1 MTLLRRTIAALL
13 LGSSLASGYY
23 HFVRFAGRNAPFNAI
38 VEKFDVNALTDKTVT
53 FQIADNGPANLAS
66 GDSLTAFVSQL
77 RSAARVW
84 SEVETSELRI
94 RFGGFFNPAQPT
106 PATPGIDVVFEDL
119 PPGVNG
125 YGSVTVRGD
134 FFPGSTF
141 VPIQRSQVVLNRD
154 LASRPSWSEQFFLTA
169 VHEFGHALGLQHS
182 FASGAMATEITRG
195 TTKIRPITPDDAAGI
210 SVLYPTPTFR
220 QLLGTITGRVSTGN
234 DGVAMA
240 SVVAIAPRGAA
251 VSALTNPDGTF
262 KIEGLPPGEYYI
274 YAHPL
279 PAALQG
285 EPTPG
290 NINPPLDDRGR
301 RFDFGVN
308 FDTLFFPASRA
319 PFVTRTVVA
328 GASTDGVNFAVTRRS
343 TPGIHS
349 VQTFSFPAQIAV
361 KPAQLYFSGGPRN
374 FMAAA
379 GVGLVQ
385 NSQPAAGLHIS
396 ALGGF
401 ATVPN
406 GAIRPYPSAPASYIE
421 VTFQFGQFPQEG
433 PGHLIFSRGNDLY
446 VLPNAL
452 RLADRSAP
460 TIESVT
466 VRPDGASVLVS
477 GQNLAADSRIYFDG
491 AAGTTRGLDE
501 QGRLI
506 ATLPPAA
513 NAYRTSVVAF
523 NSDGQS
529 SLFVQAPFA
538 FTYENFFDANRSA
551 GLTFSPAILPAGT
564 ESLVDI
570 TTTEPVGFVDGAVLA
585 GFNTSDIQVR
595 RSWVASGN
603 RIMANVWVSPAAAG
617 SSATVTVSNGLRL
630 LTQSGVLQIGATP
643 ARPLQANLPF
653 GVNGLVPG
661 TPAQLQLNSANLG
674 GSITVTLNGQAAA
687 VTSVENGVVTFNV
700 PNNLP
705 VGPIA
710 VRVNVAG
717 EVGLPIG
724 MQVLPPP
731 ALITSVLAGFNQVIS
746 EARPARPGE
755 ILTVLVSGLPENVT
769 SAAAAPKI
777 TITVNGVDHR
787 IISMNPLGGA
797 LQFQFILQNALPS
810 GSHPVAVSVDGIST
824 TLFNLP
830 VRTQN

>member
-1 MTLLRRTIAALL
+1 MTLRRTLAAFL

-23 HFVRFAGRNAPFNAI
+23 HFVRFASRNAPFNAI

-53 FQIADNGPANLAS
+53 FQIADNGPSNLAS
-66 GDSLTAFVSQL
+66 GDSLAAFVSQL

-94 RFGGFFNPAQPT
+94 RFGGFFSPAQQA

-134 FFPGSTF
+134 FFPGAGF
-141 VPIQRSQVVLNRD
+141 VPIQRSQIVLNRD

-169 VHEFGHALGLQHS
+169 VHEFGHSLGLQHS

-220 QLLGTITGRVSTGN
+220 QLLGTITGRVTTGN

-290 NINPPLDDRGR
+290 NIISPLDDRGR
-301 RFDFGVN
+301 PFDFGVN
-308 FDTLFFPASRA
+308 FDTLFFPASRT
-319 PFVTRTVVA
+319 PFFTRTVLA
-328 GASTDGVNFAVTRRS
+328 GASSDGVNFAVTRRS

-349 VQTFSFPAQIAV
+349 VQTFSFPAQNAV
-361 KPAQLYFSGGPRN
+361 KPAQLYFAGGPRN

-385 NSQPAAGLHIS
+385 NSQPAAGLQIS

-421 VTFQFGQFPQEG
+421 VTFQFSQFPQEG

-460 TIESVT
+460 TIDSVI

-477 GQNLAADSRIYFDG
+477 GQNLAADTRISFDG
-491 AAGTTRGLDE
+491 AVGATRGLDE
-501 QGRLI
+501 QGRLV

-513 NAYRTSVVAF
+513 NGYRSSVVAF

-538 FTYENFFDANRSA
+538 FTYENFFEATTRSG
-551 GLTFSPAILPAGT
+551 GLTISPSILPAGT

-570 TTTEPVGFVDGAVLA
+570 TTTEPAGFIDGAALA
-585 GFNTSDIQVR
+585 GFNTSDIQIR

-617 SSATVTVSNGLRL
+617 SVATLTVANGLRL
-630 LTQSGVLQIGATP
+630 FTLPGVLQIGASP
-643 ARPLQANLPF
+643 AKPLQVNLPA

-661 TPAQLQLNSANLG
+661 TPAQLQLNSASLA
-674 GSITVTLNGQAAA
+674 GSVTVTLNGQAAA
-687 VTSVENGVVTFNV
+687 VTSVENGIVTFNV

-705 VGPIA
+705 VGPVA

-717 EVGLPIG
+717 EAGLPIG
-724 MQVLPPP
+724 IQVLPPP
-731 ALITSVLAGFNQVIS
+731 ALVSSVIAGFNQVIS
-746 EARPARPGE
+746 DTRPARPGE
-755 ILTVLVSGLPENVT
+755 ILTVLVSGLPETLTN
-769 SAAAAPKI
+769 AAATPKI
-777 TITVNGVDHR
+777 TITVNGVEHR
-787 IISMNPLGGA
+787 VISMSPLGGA
-797 LQFQFILQNALPS
+797 LQFQFILLNSLPS
-810 GSHPVAVSVDGIST
+810 GSLPFVVSVDGIST
-824 TLFNLP
+824 TLLNLP

>member
-1 MTLLRRTIAALL
+1 MTLRRTLAALL
-13 LGSSLASGYY
+13 LGTSLASGYY

-38 VEKFDVNALTDKTVT
+38 VDKFDLNALTDKTVT
-53 FQIADNGPANLAS
+53 FQIAENGPANLAS

-94 RFGGFFNPAQPT
+94 RFGGFFNPSQPT

-134 FFPGSTF
+134 LLPGASF
-141 VPIQRSQVVLNRD
+141 VPIQRSQIVLNRD

-195 TTKIRPITPDDAAGI
+195 TTKIRPITPDDAAGL
-210 SVLYPTPTFR
+210 SVLYPTPAFR
-220 QLLGTITGRVSTGN
+220 QLLGTITGRVVIGN
-234 DGVAMA
+234 EGVAMA

-251 VSALTNPDGTF
+251 VSTLTNPDGTF
-262 KIEGLPPGEYYI
+262 KIEGLPPGEYYV

-279 PAALQG
+279 PSALQG

-290 NINPPLDDRGR
+290 NIIPPVDDRGR
-301 RFDFGVN
+301 PFDFGAN
-308 FDTLFFPASRA
+308 FDTLFFPASRT
-319 PFVTRTVVA
+319 PFFTRTVVA
-328 GASTDGVNFAVTRRS
+328 GASSDGVNFSVTRRT

-349 VQTFSFPAQIAV
+349 VQTFSFPAQNAV
-361 KPAQLYFSGGPRN
+361 KPAQLYFAGGPRN

-385 NSQPAAGLHIS
+385 NSQPAAGLQIS
-396 ALGGF
+396 TLGGF

-433 PGHLIFSRGNDLY
+433 PGHLIFTRGNDLY

-452 RLADRSAP
+452 RLSDRSAP
-460 TIESVT
+460 QIESVT
-466 VRPDGASVLVS
+466 VRPDGASVLVA
-477 GQNLAADSRIYFDG
+477 GQNLVADTRIYFDG
-491 AAGTTRGLDE
+491 AVGTTRGVDE

-513 NAYRTSVVAF
+513 NGHRASVVAF

-538 FTYENFFDANRSA
+538 FIYENFFDAARPL
-551 GLTFSPAILPAGT
+551 GLTVSPAILPAGT

-570 TTTEPVGFVDGAVLA
+570 TTTEPAGFVDGAVLA

-595 RSWVASGN
+595 RTWVVSGN
-603 RIMANVWVSPAAAG
+603 RILANVWVSPAAAG
-617 SSATVTVSNGLRL
+617 STATVTVVNGLRL
-630 LTQSGVLQIGATP
+630 LTQSGVLQIGATS
-643 ARPLQANLPF
+643 ARTLQANLPF

-661 TPAQLQLNSANLG
+661 TPAQLQLNSVNLG
-674 GSITVTLNGQAAA
+674 GTITVTLNGQAVP
-687 VTSVENGVVTFNV
+687 VTGVENGVVTFTV

-710 VRVNVAG
+710 LRVSIAG
-717 EVGLPIG
+717 EAGLPIG
-724 MQVLPPP
+724 VQVLPPP
-731 ALITSVLAGFNQVIS
+731 ALITSVLAGFNQVIT

-755 ILTVLVSGLPENVT
+755 ILTVLVSGLPENLT
-769 SAAAAPKI
+769 STAAAPKVSMS
-777 TITVNGVDHR
+777 VNGVEHR

-797 LQFQFILQNALPS
+797 LQLQFILQSTLPS
-810 GSHPVAVSVDGIST
+810 GSLPVAISIDGIST
-824 TLFNLP
+824 ALFNLP

>member
-1 MTLLRRTIAALL
+1 MTLRRTLAALL
-13 LGSSLASGYY
+13 LGTSLASGYY

-38 VEKFDVNALTDKTVT
+38 VDKFDLNVLTDKTVT

-66 GDSLTAFVSQL
+66 GDSLAAFVSQL

-94 RFGGFFNPAQPT
+94 RFGGFFNPSQPT

-134 FFPGSTF
+134 LLPGASF
-141 VPIQRSQVVLNRD
+141 VPIQRSQIVLNRD

-210 SVLYPTPTFR
+210 SVLYPTPMFR
-220 QLLGTITGRVSTGN
+220 QLLGTITGRVTIGN
-234 DGVAMA
+234 EGVAMA

-251 VSALTNPDGTF
+251 VSTLTNPDGTY
-262 KIEGLPPGEYYI
+262 KIEGLPPGEYYV

-279 PAALQG
+279 PSALQG

-290 NINPPLDDRGR
+290 NIIPPVDDRGR
-301 RFDFGVN
+301 PFDFGAN

-328 GASTDGVNFAVTRRS
+328 GASSDGVNFSVTRRT

-349 VQTFSFPAQIAV
+349 VQTFSFPAQNAV
-361 KPAQLYFSGGPRN
+361 KPAQLYFAGGPRN

-385 NSQPAAGLHIS
+385 NSQPAAGLQI
-396 ALGGF
+396 ATLGGF

-421 VTFQFGQFPQEG
+421 VTFQFGQFSQEG

-452 RLADRSAP
+452 RLSDRSAP
-460 TIESVT
+460 QIESVT
-466 VRPDGASVLVS
+466 VRPDGASVLVV
-477 GQNLAADSRIYFDG
+477 GQNLAADTRIYFDG
-491 AAGTTRGLDE
+491 AVGTTRGVDE

-513 NAYRTSVVAF
+513 NGQRASVAAF

-529 SLFVQAPFA
+529 SLFVQPPFA
-538 FTYENFFDANRSA
+538 FTYENFFDAARPLN
-551 GLTFSPAILPAGT
+551 LTVSPATLPAGT

-570 TTTEPVGFVDGAVLA
+570 TTTEPAGFVDGAVLA

-595 RSWVASGN
+595 RSWVISGN

-617 SSATVTVSNGLRL
+617 ATATVTVANGLRL
-630 LTQSGVLQIGATP
+630 LSQSGALQISATS
-643 ARPLQANLPF
+643 ARTIQANLPF

-661 TPAQLQLNSANLG
+661 TPAQLQLNSVNLG
-674 GSITVTLNGQAAA
+674 GAVTVTLNGQAAP
-687 VTSVENGVVTFNV
+687 VTSVENGLVTFTV
-700 PNNLP
+700 PSNLS
-705 VGPIA
+705 VGPVA
-710 VRVNVAG
+710 LRVTVAG
-717 EVGLPIG
+717 EAGLPIG
-724 MQVLPPP
+724 VQVLPPP
-731 ALITSVLAGFNQVIS
+731 ALISSVIAGFNQVIT

-755 ILTVLVSGLPENVT
+755 ILTVLVSGLPESLTN
-769 SAAAAPKI
+769 AAATPKI
-777 TITVNGVDHR
+777 TLSVNGVEHR
-787 IISMNPLGGA
+787 VISMNPLGGA
-797 LQFQFILQNALPS
+797 LQFQFILQSTLPS
-810 GSHPVAVSVDGIST
+810 GSLPLAVSIDGIST
-824 TLFNLP
+824 SLLNLP

>member
-1 MTLLRRTIAALL
+1 MTLRRTLAALL

-66 GDSLTAFVSQL
+66 GDSLAAFVSQL

-106 PATPGIDVVFEDL
+106 PVTPGIDVVFEDL

-220 QLLGTITGRVSTGN
+220 QLLGTITGRVTTGN

-301 RFDFGVN
+301 PFDFGVN
-308 FDTLFFPASRA
+308 FDTLFFPASRS

-328 GASTDGVNFAVTRRS
+328 GASSDGVNFAVARRS

-349 VQTFSFPAQIAV
+349 VQTFSFPAQTAV

-385 NSQPAAGLHIS
+385 NSQPAAGLQIS

-477 GQNLAADSRIYFDG
+477 GQNLAADTRISFDG
-491 AAGTTRGLDE
+491 AVGTTRGLDE

-513 NAYRTSVVAF
+513 NAYRSSVVAF

-538 FTYENFFDANRSA
+538 FIYENFFDANRSA
-551 GLTFSPAILPAGT
+551 VLTFSPAILPAGT

-570 TTTEPVGFVDGAVLA
+570 TTTEPAGFVDGAVLA

-595 RSWVASGN
+595 RSWVAAGN

-674 GSITVTLNGQAAA
+674 GAITVTLNGQAAA
-687 VTSVENGVVTFNV
+687 VTSVENSVVTFNV

-731 ALITSVLAGFNQVIS
+731 ALITSVVAGFNQVIS
-746 EARPARPGE
+746 EVRPARPGE
-755 ILTVLVSGLPENVT
+755 ILTVLVSGLPENLT
-769 SAAAAPKI
+769 NAAATPKI
-777 TITVNGVDHR
+777 TITVNGVEHR
-787 IISMNPLGGA
+787 IISINPLGGA
-797 LQFQFILQNALPS
+797 LQFQFILQGTLPS
-810 GSHPVAVSVDGIST
+810 GSLPVAVSVDGIST